1 MSNHEPVS
9 VQTYQVESVIASINS
24 GQIIAI
30 CELSR
35 LISAE
40 LVQANEATSAN
51 CVVISANCLSESI
64 VKGEKDW
71 WITLIS
77 ITVKFDVLR

>member
-51 CVVISANCLSESI
+51 CVVISANRLSESL
-64 VKGEKDW
+64 VKGVDLW
-71 WITLIS
+71 FTLIS
-77 ITVKFDVLR
+77 ITVQFDVLR

>member
-30 CELSR
+30 CELSS

-40 LVQANEATSAN
+40 LVQANVATSAN
-51 CVVISANCLSESI
+51 CVVIIRNCLSESL
-64 VKGEKDW
+64 VKGEKDFW
-71 WITLIS
+71 FTLIS
-77 ITVKFDVLR
+77 ITVLFDVLR

>member
-51 CVVISANCLSESI
+51 CVVISANRLSESL

-77 ITVKFDVLR
+77 ITVQFDVLR